1 MDKQQK
7 NESIMPRRL
16 PTADYIRYYLAPLL
30 HVIDSYIARVDCD
43 GETVRVVWS
52 NGKSRDIDITGLEKQ
67 MIAWKVLKG
76 ISV

>member
-1 MDKQQK
+1 MT
-7 NESIMPRRL
+7 RRL

-43 GETVRVVWS
+43 GETVRVVWL
-52 NGKSRDIDITGLEKQ
+52 NGKSRDVDITGLGMQ
-67 MIAWKVLKG
+67 LIAVKVLRG